1 MAMQHKI
8 QPIKIKKQ
16 LHALRSTKPTKMVT
30 IRSAIFKFLPAA
42 IPIYLINGDTEKM
55 FKQ

>member
-8 QPIKIKKQ
+8 QPIRIKKQ
-16 LHALRSTKPTKMVT
+16 LHALRSRKPTKMIT

-42 IPIYLINGDTEKM
+42 IPIYLINGDTAKM